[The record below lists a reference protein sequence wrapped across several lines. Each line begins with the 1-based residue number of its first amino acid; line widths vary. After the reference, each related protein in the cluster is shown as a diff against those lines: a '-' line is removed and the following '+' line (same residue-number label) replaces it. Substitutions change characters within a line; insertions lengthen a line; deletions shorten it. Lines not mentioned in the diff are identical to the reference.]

1 MSLDILFDPQQLSK
15 VESVVL
21 ISFTGEKLE
30 V

>member
-15 VESVVL
+15 VENVVL

-30 V
+30 A